1 MINSKKYPSFHLQKI
16 NLLKKV
22 KKKVVKHEQYYITIA
37 RSMDVFLK
45 DTNTELWFR
54 ILKHQILKKKRL
66 KLSDFVRILYEDM
79 KEKLVGIF
87 YKLFI
92 S

>member
-45 DTNTELWFR
+45 DTNTYTELWFR
-54 ILKHQILKKKRL
+54 ILKHQILKKNDL
-66 KLSDFVRILYEDM
+66 N
-79 KEKLVGIF
+79 
-87 YKLFI
+87 
-92 S
+92 